1 MNLYKK
7 KIDRV
12 LEIESFF
19 EEDEISKLRREG
31 KRLSEETKQ
40 ELEGEVTMEELK
52 KSLHGQ

>member
-1 MNLYKK
+1 VNLYKK